1 MATMLI
7 RDIPDELHA
16 EIVSEAQRNLRSAE
30 KQALMFIKLG
40 LRKRIS
46 EEELETRAEKVR
58 QVCKRPVTMAEIL
71 EATEEDH

>member
-40 LRKRIS
+40 LRKRVS
-46 EEELETRAEKVR
+46 EEEVEARAEKVR
-58 QVCKRPVTMAEIL
+58 EACKRPVAMAEIL